1 MKLGFRH
8 TAFQAVCTVIVLCFA
23 LVLLQ
28 RGDTNAVFGEQ
39 NGVRLPILMYHS
51 ILKERSD
58 TLSPPAVH
66 INRGQ

>member
-28 RGDTNAVFGEQ
+28 RGDTNAVFG
-39 NGVRLPILMYHS
+39 
-51 ILKERSD
+51 
-58 TLSPPAVH
+58 AVSYTH
-66 INRGQ
+66 LDVYKRQEM

>member
-1 MKLGFRH
+1 MLRSMEAVRGGIFLKLGFRH

-39 NGVRLPILMYHS
+39 NGVRLPIL
-51 ILKERSD
+51 
-58 TLSPPAVH
+58 LSLIH
-66 INRGQ
+66 I